1 MSAGSEERS
10 GARDWSGPTAR
21 WVYGAVTLGTLAV
34 LLYSVRSVLS
44 PFVLFVLFLYLLWPL
59 SDGQV
64 RTRLSV
70 AAGSLVLLWVLDV
83 TGLLLAPFI
92 LAFILAY
99 ILDPA
104 VGWLETKRLP
114 RSAGIAVLALP
125 LIGLLALGVFV
136 LAPAVGHQ
144 VSQFISD
151 APDYVNVVEGWL
163 VEARAWLA
171 GLDIAGI
178 NESTLPELREFD
190 AETVAHYLRRW
201 QVEITSAGT
210 GAVLGLGRGVGTALT
225 LLGYG
230 VLTPILTYFLLR
242 DWPSLQERLVDL
254 IPPRRRGAVVRFARE
269 FDHLLARYLRG
280 QLLLAAVVGI
290 TVGVGFWL
298 LGFPYALL
306 LGLLAAVLNIVPYL
320 GFVGTAVAA
329 SIIALFSGAV
339 LGSLLKVVVV
349 LGAQQLV
356 EQILGPRI
364 VGESVGLHP
373 VWVLLALALF
383 SFFFGF
389 VGLLVAVPA
398 AVFIKLL
405 AVRALDAYRR
415 PSGSA
420 ADPGDRG
427 ERAEP

>member
-1 MSAGSEERS
+1 MSSRTG
-10 GARDWSGPTAR
+10 R
-21 WVYGAVTLGTLAV
+21 WVYGAAILGTLAA
-34 LLYSVRSVLS
+34 LLYSIRPILS
-44 PFVLFVLFLYLLWPL
+44 PFVLFLLFLYLLWPL
-59 SDGQV
+59 SDQEV
-64 RTRLSV
+64 RTRL
-70 AAGSLVLLWVLDV
+70 AIATGVLLLLWMLDV

-92 LAFILAY
+92 LALILAY
-99 ILDPA
+99 ILDPVVA
-104 VGWLETKRLP
+104 WLETKRLP
-114 RSAGIAVLALP
+114 RPAGIAVLALP
-125 LIGLLALGVFV
+125 MLGLVALGVFV

-144 VSQFISD
+144 VSQFIGNVP
-151 APDYVNVVEGWL
+151 AYVNVVEGWL
-163 VEARAWLA
+163 QEARSWLV
-171 GLDIAGI
+171 GLEVAGI
-178 NESTLPELREFD
+178 NEGTVPELREFD
-190 AETVAHYLRRW
+190 AETVARYLRRW
-201 QVEITSAGT
+201 QAELTSAGM
-210 GAVLGLGRGVGTALT
+210 GAVLGLGRGVGTAIT
-225 LLGYG
+225 VLGYG

-242 DWPSLQERLVDL
+242 DWPSLQERLADL
-254 IPPRRRGAVVRFARE
+254 IPPRRREAVVHFARE

-306 LGLLAAVLNIVPYL
+306 LGLLAGVLNIVPYL

-329 SIIALFSGAV
+329 SVIAVFSGTV
-339 LGSLLKVVVV
+339 LESLLKVAGV
-349 LGAQQLV
+349 LAAQQLV

-405 AVRALDAYRR
+405 AVRAADTYRR
-415 PSGSA
+415 SSVYAGGGASPGEGS
-420 ADPGDRG
+420 
-427 ERAEP
+427 EP